1 LSTNA
6 KTSGGRFGLTLYAE
20 GVCMKS
26 SLGCRD
32 FGDYSCSF
40 EAKSENKP
48 EVIDAMLGHTTKYHA
63 EKIANLSEKEKTD
76 LIARMEQKIR

>member
-1 LSTNA
+1 
-6 KTSGGRFGLTLYAE
+6 
-20 GVCMKS
+20 MKS

-40 EAKSENKP
+40 EAKSENKA
-48 EVIDAMLGHTTKYHA
+48 EVIDAMLGHTTKYHS

-76 LIARMEQKIR
+76 LIAGWSKKSDS